1 MPPLLFESHSLGAT
15 STRPKRGVKQLCTLS
30 RRWSCSSRECLW
42 CRRRAPSTRPPRSHR
57 LSSAVATLTRVMFN
71 APTEVFD
78 ARTRSA
84 RRAPPAMGDATAA
97 AVDQLFERFSGSA
110 AREAAPADSAQVM
123 GRRGRSHC
131 PAPPP
136 PGPTCRHRPLQRSLV
151 FNAPSEMID
160 PRLHSPQLWHR
171 SRCSESNV
179 SQLTGSALPRT
190 APRQGAAAAAPSAHT
205 HRVSTAV
212 ATPSPPALQ
221 PRWATTP
228 TRSPSTTPT
237 WL

>member
-57 LSSAVATLTRVMFN
+57 LSSAVATLTRVLFN

-110 AREAAPADSAQVM
+110 AREAAP
-123 GRRGRSHC
+123 R
-131 PAPPP
+131 
-136 PGPTCRHRPLQRSLV
+136 
-151 FNAPSEMID
+151 
-160 PRLHSPQLWHR
+160 
-171 SRCSESNV
+171 
-179 SQLTGSALPRT
+179 PRT
-190 APRQGAAAAAPSAHT
+190 APQSRAAAAAPTVRPHHHLA
-205 HRVSTAV
+205 
-212 ATPSPPALQ
+212 PPAAIGRCNARLCS
-221 PRWATTP
+221 
-228 TRSPSTTPT
+228 TR
-237 WL
+237 LRR